1 MVSPKRIR
9 FLALGGGTHPC
20 RGPRHRGLRLAR
32 NVGGKGIRGRRGRGE
47 SQRGPRATRGGLAQV
62 GPPRA
67 RCPRAGPARTRPARG
82 PRATRGGLA
91 QVGPP
96 RARGARRVCARAVPA
111 RGDVFARAL
120 HNSRMRNPLYTSAQ
134 CPPPA
139 PSESGA
145 PDGEE
150 HRSRPR
156 PANDIGPPHRPGPAE
171 ASNDVLLAMGSRG
184 SPPRQQ
190 SADSEPA
197 LN

>member
-1 MVSPKRIR
+1 MRS
-9 FLALGGGTHPC
+9 
-20 RGPRHRGLRLAR
+20 
-32 NVGGKGIRGRRGRGE
+32 
-47 SQRGPRATRGGLAQV
+47 RGGAWQCPMPARAHASAHAWADACSVRAHPWGQV
-62 GPPRA
+62 LTGPGTRA

-91 QVGPP
+91 RVGPP

-111 RGDVFARAL
+111 RGDVCARAR

-150 HRSRPR
+150 QRSRPR

-171 ASNDVLLAMGSRG
+171 ASVMTCSWRWGRAA
-184 SPPRQQ
+184 PRQQ
-190 SADSEPA
+190 SAEPA